1 MELSVLKKV
10 SNSLFRIFEMI
21 VSRLD
26 GVSSPNPLEPD
37 STDHPRAIAHDN
49 VKECSYLFRA
59 ISNIL
64 PALSHAGWST
74 LTAHSVEVLEKN
86 QNPSADGKGIFRF
99 IYLLPRLTFYV
110 I

>member
-1 MELSVLKKV
+1 
-10 SNSLFRIFEMI
+10 MI

-26 GVSSPNPLEPD
+26 GLSSPDPMVSD
-37 STDHPRAIAHDN
+37 STDSHRAIAYDN

-64 PALSHAGWST
+64 PALSHAGWAA

-86 QNPSADGKGIFRF
+86 QDLSADCK
-99 IYLLPRLTFYV
+99 YTPCTF
-110 I
+110 